1 MRNRRC
7 VLVMVLCLGGVLPLA
22 GQRRPPSRR
31 AVVRI
36 QKEVRHQLAML
47 PYYDV
52 FDHLAFRVDGYR
64 VTLLGQVT
72 RPSLKRDAEQVVK
85 RVEGV
90 ERVNNRIEVLP
101 VSPMDDRLREQLF
114 RSIYG
119 FASLQKYGV
128 GSNKSIHIIVKHGH
142 VTLEGVVDNQADR
155 NLANMRANSVFGVFS
170 VTNHLQ
176 VVRE

>member
-1 MRNRRC
+1 ML
-7 VLVMVLCLGGVLPLA
+7 VLSSAFPLA
-22 GQRRPPSRR
+22 GQRRLPSRR
-31 AVVRI
+31 AVIRI
-36 QKEVRHQLAML
+36 QKEVRHELVML

-72 RPSLKRDAEQVVK
+72 RPSLKRDAEQAVK

-119 FASLQKYGV
+119 FGSLQKYGV

-155 NLANMRANSVFGVFS
+155 NLANMLANSVFGVFS

-176 VVRE
+176 VARD

>member
-1 MRNRRC
+1 
-7 VLVMVLCLGGVLPLA
+7 
-22 GQRRPPSRR
+22 
-31 AVVRI
+31 
-36 QKEVRHQLAML
+36 ML

-72 RPSLKRDAEQVVK
+72 RPSLKQDAEQAVK

-90 ERVNNRIEVLP
+90 ERINNRIEVLP

-114 RSIYG
+114 RAIYG
-119 FASLQKYGV
+119 FGSLQKYGV

-176 VVRE
+176 VARD